1 MSVPLSFGLGRALV
15 GKWEEELGS
24 AFDDLE
30 VSRAEKQHCVNIEG
44 DSSSSRR
51 NVDLSEK

>member
-1 MSVPLSFGLGRALV
+1 V